1 MEQHPI
7 EGLMR
12 TALENIKDMV
22 DVSTVVGDP
31 IDTGSGIFMV
41 PICKVSCGFI
51 SGGSEFG
58 GLEISGS
65 GGGNGNGN
73 GGNNSNNSGNS
84 QQKESNPQSP
94 AGLSGTGSA
103 RPTFPFGGGSGA
115 GVGITPIG
123 FLVVQ
128 GDQVRLVTSDSTVNL
143 VERVAD
149 LTPKAI
155 EKLKQVLSKNDG
167 AASSAG
173 DTKSN

>member
-31 IDTGSGIFMV
+31 IDNGSGIFMV
-41 PICKVSCGFI
+41 PICKVSCGFV

-58 GLEISGS
+58 SLEIGGS
-65 GGGNGNGN
+65 GNNGN
-73 GGNNSNNSGNS
+73 GGGKS
-84 QQKESNPQSP
+84 QQKESNPQAP
-94 AGLSGTGSA
+94 ANSASGSSA
-103 RPTFPFGGGSGA
+103 NVKPTFPFGGGSGA

-128 GDQVRLVTSDSTVNL
+128 GDQVRLVTLDSTVNL

-155 EKLKQVLSKNDG
+155 EKLKQVLSKKAPAPSD
-167 AASSAG
+167 AG
-173 DTKSN
+173 STATNLSGIDI

>member
-12 TALENIKDMV
+12 TALENIRDMV

-31 IDTGSGIFMV
+31 IDNGSGIFMV

-58 GLEISGS
+58 SLEIGGGS
-65 GGGNGNGN
+65 G
-73 GGNNSNNSGNS
+73 NNDNNT
-84 QQKESNPQSP
+84 QKKDSNPQAP
-94 AGLSGTGSA
+94 ANSSSGSSA
-103 RPTFPFGGGSGA
+103 NVRPSFPFGGGSGA

-155 EKLKQVLSKNDG
+155 EKLKQVLGKKNG
-167 AASSAG
+167 PSSSAG
-173 DTKSN
+173 NTATDLSGIDI

>member
-31 IDTGSGIFMV
+31 IDNGNGIFMV

-58 GLEISGS
+58 SLEIGGGS
-65 GGGNGNGN
+65 G
-73 GGNNSNNSGNS
+73 NNDNNA
-84 QQKESNPQSP
+84 QKKESNPQAP
-94 AGLSGTGSA
+94 ANSSSGSSANA
-103 RPTFPFGGGSGA
+103 RPSFPFGGGSGA

-155 EKLKQVLSKNDG
+155 EKLKQVLSKK
-167 AASSAG
+167 ASAPSDAG
-173 DTKSN
+173 STATNLSGIDI